1 MAYKNCEICG
11 EFDWFPT
18 GLSGGHKCP
27 PKWFVR
33 DADSDR
39 DSEKVVYA
47 GDAEAAAEKYAE
59 ETMDSMD
66 YSSGLTVIVINA
78 EETEQ
83 SWIDVEVEAV
93 PSFSSHTNDTK
104 PLDKEQ
110 E

>member
-11 EFDWFPT
+11 EFDWFPA

-33 DADSDR
+33 PSDYDREDGEKIIYAD
-39 DSEKVVYA
+39 
-47 GDAEAAAEKYAE
+47 DAENAAEQYAE
-59 ETMDSMD
+59 EYLESEN
-66 YSSGLTVIVINA
+66 YSNGITVIVINA

-93 PSFSSHTNDTK
+93 PSFSSTTNKTE
-104 PLDKEQ
+104 PLDKE
-110 E
+110 